1 MEKISKEE
9 RMAKQQECTEKM
21 AEYLPLLRAATKLT
35 QNQIAKR
42 LAITRASVIHFETK
56 KRKIPFHVY
65 LALVHIF
72 MQNDDSK
79 KLIESFELYDEEFIQ
94 KIL

>member
-1 MEKISKEE
+1 
-9 RMAKQQECTEKM
+9 M
-21 AEYLPLLRAATKLT
+21 AEYLPLLRMAAKLT

-42 LAITRASVIHFETK
+42 MDITRASMIHFETK
-56 KRKIPFHVY
+56 RRKLPFHVY

-72 MQNDDSK
+72 MQNEDSK
-79 KLIESFELYDEEFIQ
+79 KLMENFELYDEEFLR